1 MTLNELPRSRAARY
15 PFPKQI
21 ISLAKQSFEE
31 FDPKRLKHISR
42 EKQMGKKVTVH
53 TL

>member
-1 MTLNELPRSRAARY
+1 MRSNELPRSRAARY

-31 FDPKRLKHISR
+31 FDPKRLKYLSVLCAWLGLI
-42 EKQMGKKVTVH
+42 EAAG
-53 TL
+53 